1 MAPVTSRP
9 RPETVLGRRRTPY
22 VSRHS
27 RASGNPVQE
36 TMPIQPRP
44 THGFV
49 HWIPACAGMT
59 VAGRH
64 ARVGHAQP
72 TEAWKAP
79 AEWTKASGPSGLR
92 FWAGLGGRRPVL
104 PHMRRRPTAMLRSAF
119 PLVAHQAVASLE
131 RMSSRP
137 PATLA
142 VINRTTRRAGG
153 LCSFR
158 RGLPGPGYAAR
169 NRAALARQ
177 A

>member
-9 RPETVLGRRRTPY
+9 QPETVLGRRRTSY

-36 TMPIQPRP
+36 TMPIQPRR

-64 ARVGHAQP
+64 ARVGYAQP
-72 TEAWKAP
+72 TGAWKAP
-79 AEWTKASGPSGLR
+79 SEGTKASGPAGLR
-92 FWAGLGGRRPVL
+92 FLAGIGGRRPAL
-104 PHMRRRPTAMLRSAF
+104 PHMRRRPTAMLRLARQA
-119 PLVAHQAVASLE
+119 VVHQALASLE
-131 RMSSRP
+131 RTTCRP
-137 PATLA
+137 PAILA
-142 VINRTTRRAGG
+142 VTKRTTRRAGG

-169 NRAALARQ
+169 NRATLARQ